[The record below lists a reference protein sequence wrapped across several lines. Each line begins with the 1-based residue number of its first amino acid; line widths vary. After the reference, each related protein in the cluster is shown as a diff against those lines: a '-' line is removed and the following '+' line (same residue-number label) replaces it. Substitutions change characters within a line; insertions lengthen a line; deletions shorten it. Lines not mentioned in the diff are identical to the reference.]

1 MTIDEIKN
9 LIQANIPNST
19 VHVLDPLND
28 GLHLEALVIS
38 PVFEGVMLVKQ
49 HQMVMFLFK
58 DALKNDVHALGLKTF
73 TPALW
78 EKQKN
83 NFQLNT

>member
-1 MTIDEIKN
+1 MTIDEIKD
-9 LIQANIPNST
+9 LIKANIPNST
-19 VHVLDPLND
+19 VYVLDPQND

-38 PVFEGVMLVKQ
+38 ASFEGVMLVKQ
-49 HQMVMFLFK
+49 HQMVMTLFK
-58 DALKNDVHALGLKTF
+58 NALKDDVHALGLKTF

-83 NFQLNT
+83 NFQL